1 MIKELS
7 IIFPLYNEEK
17 RLKRTFLEILNF
29 KKKINKNKKIE
40 IIFVN
45 DGSSDNSQ
53 LLIES
58 FIEKTKTQNFNIKI
72 FKLKKNMGKG
82 YAIKHGVKKT
92 SKKWILTT
100 DIDLSVSLNQ
110 ILEWEKYYPLH
121 SKNIIFGSRNLSQS
135 KVEKNFFRFVLGNFF
150 TFFVKLFLNISL
162 FDTQCGFKL
171 YKKTTAKKI
180 FSQLTNYGFTH
191 DLELVIIS
199 KKLEFEIIELPVKWT
214 HKKGSK
220 LNIFFEP
227 IKMFLNIIY
236 LRFKYSS
243 LKD

>member
-17 RLKRTFLEILNF
+17 RLKRTFIEIFNF
-29 KKKINKNKKIE
+29 KKKIKKNKKIE

-58 FIEKTKTQNFNIKI
+58 FIKKTKTQNFNIKI

-110 ILEWEKYYPLH
+110 ILEWEKHYSLQ

-199 KKLEFEIIELPVKWT
+199 EKFKFEIIELPVKWT

-227 IKMFLNIIY
+227 IKMLLNIIY
-236 LRFKYSS
+236 LRFKYTS
-243 LKD
+243 LKN

>member
-58 FIEKTKTQNFNIKI
+58 FIEKTKTQNFFIKI

-236 LRFKYSS
+236 LRFKYTS

>member
-171 YKKTTAKKI
+171 YKKTIAKKI

-236 LRFKYSS
+236 LRFKYTS

>member
-72 FKLKKNMGKG
+72 
-82 YAIKHGVKKT
+82 
-92 SKKWILTT
+92 
-100 DIDLSVSLNQ
+100 LS
-110 ILEWEKYYPLH
+110 
-121 SKNIIFGSRNLSQS
+121 
-135 KVEKNFFRFVLGNFF
+135 
-150 TFFVKLFLNISL
+150 
-162 FDTQCGFKL
+162 
-171 YKKTTAKKI
+171 
-180 FSQLTNYGFTH
+180 
-191 DLELVIIS
+191 
-199 KKLEFEIIELPVKWT
+199 
-214 HKKGSK
+214 
-220 LNIFFEP
+220 
-227 IKMFLNIIY
+227 
-236 LRFKYSS
+236 
-243 LKD
+243 

>member
-236 LRFKYSS
+236 LRFKYTS

>member
-1 MIKELS
+1 MDFNYRYRFICLIKPNIRMGKILS
-7 IIFPLYNEEK
+7 F
-17 RLKRTFLEILNF
+17 TF
-29 KKKINKNKKIE
+29 KKYYIWFK
-40 IIFVN
+40 
-45 DGSSDNSQ
+45 
-53 LLIES
+53 
-58 FIEKTKTQNFNIKI
+58 
-72 FKLKKNMGKG
+72 KLKSVESGKEFLG
-82 YAIKHGVKKT
+82 
-92 SKKWILTT
+92 
-100 DIDLSVSLNQ
+100 LSWVISL
-110 ILEWEKYYPLH
+110 L
-121 SKNIIFGSRNLSQS
+121 
-135 KVEKNFFRFVLGNFF
+135 
-150 TFFVKLFLNISL
+150 FFVKLFLNISL

-236 LRFKYSS
+236 LRFKYTS
-243 LKD
+243 LKRLNLSNKKPS

>member
-29 KKKINKNKKIE
+29 KKKIKKNIKIE

-45 DGSSDNSQ
+45 DGSTDNSQ

-58 FIEKTKTQNFNIKI
+58 FIEKTKIQNFNIKI

-110 ILEWEKYYPLH
+110 ILEWEKRYPLH
-121 SKNIIFGSRNLSQS
+121 SKNIVFGSRNLSQS

-150 TFFVKLFLNISL
+150 TLFVKLFLNISL

-236 LRFKYSS
+236 LRFKYTS

>member
-29 KKKINKNKKIE
+29 KKKIIKIKKIE

-53 LLIES
+53 FLIES
-58 FIEKTKTQNFNIKI
+58 FIKKTKTRNFNIKI

-110 ILEWEKYYPLH
+110 ILEWEKHYLFTIKKYYIWI
-121 SKNIIFGSRNLSQS
+121 K
-135 KVEKNFFRFVLGNFF
+135 K
-150 TFFVKLFLNISL
+150 
-162 FDTQCGFKL
+162 FK
-171 YKKTTAKKI
+171 
-180 FSQLTNYGFTH
+180 S
-191 DLELVIIS
+191 
-199 KKLEFEIIELPVKWT
+199 IES
-214 HKKGSK
+214 G
-220 LNIFFEP
+220 
-227 IKMFLNIIY
+227 
-236 LRFKYSS
+236 
-243 LKD
+243 

>member
-1 MIKELS
+1 
-7 IIFPLYNEEK
+7 
-17 RLKRTFLEILNF
+17 
-29 KKKINKNKKIE
+29 
-40 IIFVN
+40 
-45 DGSSDNSQ
+45 
-53 LLIES
+53 
-58 FIEKTKTQNFNIKI
+58 
-72 FKLKKNMGKG
+72 MGKG

-214 HKKGSK
+214 HKRSK
-220 LNIFFEP
+220 LNIF
-227 IKMFLNIIY
+227 LNQ
-236 LRFKYSS
+236 
-243 LKD
+243 LKCS